1 MQSQRARDEDR
12 KRSAAFASDNS
23 DLLFTE
29 AMVREVDEAS
39 S

>member
-1 MQSQRARDEDR
+1 VHEALSY
-12 KRSAAFASDNS
+12 SAAFASDNS

-29 AMVREVDEAS
+29 AMVREVDEVLKRILS